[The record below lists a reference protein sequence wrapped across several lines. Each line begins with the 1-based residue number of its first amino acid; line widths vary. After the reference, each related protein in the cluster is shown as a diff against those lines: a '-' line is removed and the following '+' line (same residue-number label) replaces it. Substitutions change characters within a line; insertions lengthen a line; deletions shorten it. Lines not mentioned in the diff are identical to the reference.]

1 MGSERFNSELHRMT
15 MGHPAQHRVSP
26 ERRGIRNFI
35 GVVTAAGL
43 FTVLLACGAGKFG
56 QRIVDVDKSR
66 RAARGEQVLQE
77 MLDAISAYPFET
89 IAMLRDPSAANRALR
104 VDPEF
109 DVTVGVTSVKNGL
122 LRIEAELVDKPTRQ
136 RVGQFVTYR
145 RQT

>member
-1 MGSERFNSELHRMT
+1 
-15 MGHPAQHRVSP
+15 
-26 ERRGIRNFI
+26 
-35 GVVTAAGL
+35 
-43 FTVLLACGAGKFG
+43 
-56 QRIVDVDKSR
+56 
-66 RAARGEQVLQE
+66 
-77 MLDAISAYPFET
+77 
-89 IAMLRDPSAANRALR
+89 MLRDPSAANRALR